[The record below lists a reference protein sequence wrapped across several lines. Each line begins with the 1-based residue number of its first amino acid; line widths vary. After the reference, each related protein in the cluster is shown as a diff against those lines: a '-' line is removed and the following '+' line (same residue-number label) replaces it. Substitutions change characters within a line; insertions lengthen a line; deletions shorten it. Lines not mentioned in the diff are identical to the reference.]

1 MANIKIFSNSRI
13 FTSVAVAAILAGA
26 TCAFAGGGGGGG
38 GGHGGGANSG
48 GGGMPYAMG
57 GGGRSGGEMDMRG
70 PPQYGGETDMR
81 GAPQYGGGAARYE
94 GHSAAERL
102 LARASG
108 RHSPA
113 VQRRPEFNGH
123 REVRV
128 GRYDNAAKAGS
139 DRSAN
144 ARTNASSSSA
154 MAGALHNAANLRFP
168 NARAQI
174 VEGRG
179 EYSGPRHRHGWAGPL
194 FWPFATHDI
203 YDYTL
208 RGSGYDDR
216 FWDYG
221 YGEIYAGIFSPYSY
235 DDLAAYEQQEAGPG
249 PDAGPQ
255 VNARPPV
262 AINEEPPE
270 PRAPLGAQRRDAV
283 NAQPRD
289 AVTTHPHV
297 AANPPPDPGNALPHD
312 AVNGQRHVAATA
324 QPHVAATAQ
333 PHVAVTAQPDP
344 ANALPRDAVNAQANV
359 AADPQSD
366 PANALPRD
374 PVNAQAHVAADP
386 QPDPA
391 NAQPHDAV
399 NAHGAATAQPRLAA
413 TAQPHAAVNAR
424 PHDAANAQPHSAVN
438 ARAHDPVNAEP
449 KAAANAQ
456 PRDPVNAEP
465 KVAANAQPRD
475 PVNVEPKAAVN
486 APPRGA
492 VNAEPKVALN
502 VPAHGAVNAETRGP
516 QAPPSGR
523 LAQMCSEDSRDI
535 AGMPIDPIQAAIAPN
550 DVQRA
555 ALDDLAN
562 ASVKA
567 AAIIRAACPT
577 QIALTAPGRLTAMRQ
592 RVEAMIS
599 AAGTVQPALQRFYD
613 QLSDEQ
619 KTRLKALAGDQP
631 RTDAANNRTG
641 LPAAGCSANQ
651 ATMAEWPNAE
661 IEARLHLTEAQ
672 RGSLADLQDATARAQ
687 QMLRESCPTGDQ
699 AAVTPPARLD
709 AVHKRLEVIL
719 IAVKTV
725 RAALD
730 DFYAGLSDEQK
741 AQFEAIGQHRAA
753 ASDQPSNTRTRVR
766 HPDAS

>member
-1 MANIKIFSNSRI
+1 MSDIRIFSNIRL
-13 FTSVAVAAILAGA
+13 FASVAVAAILAGA
-26 TCAFAGGGGGGG
+26 ACANAGGGGGG
-38 GGHGGGANSG
+38 GGHGGGGGGGGAGLG
-48 GGGMPYAMG
+48 GGGMSYAVG

-70 PPQYGGETDMR
+70 TPQHGGEMDMRGSPQYGGETDMR
-81 GAPQYGGGAARYE
+81 GSLQYGRAGRSAGYSVAARVK
-94 GHSAAERL
+94 SD
-102 LARASG
+102 
-108 RHSPA
+108 RHSLA
-113 VQRRPEFNGH
+113 AHGRPESDGH

-128 GRYDNAAKAGS
+128 SRNHNAPTAGS
-139 DRSAN
+139 DQSAKS
-144 ARTNASSSSA
+144 RTNASSSSA
-154 MAGALHNAANLRFP
+154 VAGALRDTAHLRYP

-179 EYSGPRHRHGWAGPL
+179 EYEGPRHRHGWAGPL

-262 AINEEPPE
+262 AMNEEPPVNAE

-283 NAQPRD
+283 NAQRRD
-289 AVTTHPHV
+289 PV
-297 AANPPPDPGNALPHD
+297 NA
-312 AVNGQRHVAATA
+312 Q
-324 QPHVAATAQ
+324 
-333 PHVAVTAQPDP
+333 
-344 ANALPRDAVNAQANV
+344 PRDAVNAQPREPANTQPRDAV
-359 AADPQSD
+359 
-366 PANALPRD
+366 NALPRD
-374 PVNAQAHVAADP
+374 PINAQARD
-386 QPDPA
+386 
-391 NAQPHDAV
+391 
-399 NAHGAATAQPRLAA
+399 
-413 TAQPHAAVNAR
+413 
-424 PHDAANAQPHSAVN
+424 
-438 ARAHDPVNAEP
+438 
-449 KAAANAQ
+449 AANAQ
-456 PRDPVNAEP
+456 PRDPVNAPPRDAVNAQPREPANEQPRDAVKPHVAVTAQPRDAAKAQPHGAVDAEP
-465 KVAANAQPRD
+465 KVAAKLQPHEPAKAQAHGAVDAEPKVALNVPAHEPANAQPHGAGDAEPRVAAKAQPREPANAQPHD
-475 PVNVEPKAAVN
+475 P
-486 APPRGA
+486 

-502 VPAHGAVNAETRGP
+502 VPAHGTVNPETRGP

-619 KTRLKALAGDQP
+619 KTKLGALGGGQP
-631 RTDAANNRTG
+631 RTDAAKNGNG
-641 LPAAGCSANQ
+641 LPGAGCSANQ
-651 ATMAEWPNAE
+651 ANMAEWPNAE

-709 AVHKRLEVIL
+709 AVHKRLQVIL

-753 ASDQPSNTRTRVR
+753 ASEQPSGTKTRVR